1 MRRTIIWIAGTCA
14 LAVAGCG
21 GSGSFA
27 NDPRPPTPV
36 NLTVYI
42 GNARVSLSP
51 QSVGAGP
58 VVFIVTNQADTS
70 ESLAIVHK
78 GRTSTANA
86 LADTGPINPQA
97 TAQVMVNFR
106 PGDYTISTS
115 TAAGTQAQQA
125 AAKPVRGASLHI
137 GPPRASASNQLLQ
150 P

>member
-1 MRRTIIWIAGTCA
+1 M
-14 LAVAGCG
+14 
-21 GSGSFA
+21 
-27 NDPRPPTPV
+27 
-36 NLTVYI
+36 
-42 GNARVSLSP
+42 
-51 QSVGAGP
+51 
-58 VVFIVTNQADTS
+58 FIVTNQADTS

-115 TAAGTQAQQA
+115 TAGGTQAQQA
-125 AAKPVRGASLHI
+125 TAKPVRRRE
-137 GPPRASASNQLLQ
+137 PPHRAAAGSASNQLLQ

>member
-1 MRRTIIWIAGTCA
+1 MRRTIIWIVGICA

-27 NDPRPPTPV
+27 NDPRPPSPV

-58 VVFIVTNQADTS
+58 VDFIVTNQADTS

-115 TAAGTQAQQA
+115 TAGGTEAHRA
-125 AAKPVRGASLHI
+125 TAKPVRGASLHI
-137 GPPRASASNQLLQ
+137 GPPRASASSQLLQ

>member
-1 MRRTIIWIAGTCA
+1 MRRTIVWIVGICA
-14 LAVAGCG
+14 LALAGCG

-115 TAAGTQAQQA
+115 TAKGTEAQRA
-125 AAKPVRGASLHI
+125 TAKPVRGASLHI
-137 GPPRASASNQLLQ
+137 GPPRASASDQLLQ